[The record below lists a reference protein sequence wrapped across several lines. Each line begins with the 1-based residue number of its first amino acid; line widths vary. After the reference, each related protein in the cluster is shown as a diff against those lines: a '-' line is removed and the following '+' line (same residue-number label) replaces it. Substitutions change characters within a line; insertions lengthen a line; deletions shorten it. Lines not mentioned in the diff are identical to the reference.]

1 MRTVNQFFSLKKK
14 KQKNNKVLSFCPQKK
29 GICLKFTI
37 QKPKKPNSARRKTVK
52 IKLSNN
58 NYVMAYIMG
67 IGNHNLQKFSQVL
80 VRGGNI
86 IDLPGISH
94 KLIRGKYDLEFIYDR
109 VSSRSKYGKP
119 KN

>member
-1 MRTVNQFFSLKKK
+1 MRTVNQFFNLNKKTK
-14 KQKNNKVLSFCPQKK
+14 KQKKSLGFCPQKK
-29 GICLKFTI
+29 GVCLKFNI

-58 NYVMAYIMG
+58 NFVVAYIMG

-86 IDLPGISH
+86 IDLPGIQH
-94 KLIRGKYDLEFIYDR
+94 KVIRGKYDLEFIYDR